1 MTANFL
7 LSFYCADFLTSL
19 SCRKNAAMIESM
31 QRPVNRYIGTGS
43 SISPTTKLNA
53 EAPLAKKLH
62 TPSAVD
68 ANKVGKK

>member
-1 MTANFL
+1 
-7 LSFYCADFLTSL
+7 
-19 SCRKNAAMIESM
+19 MIESM

-62 TPSAVD
+62 TPKAVD
-68 ANKVGKK
+68 AKRVGKK